1 MAACASCT
9 VIFCTV
15 WILTSILEV
24 CGLSGEAPITV
35 YPIIKGLYP
44 IGCCPDGSDNVGRFV
59 IYAHDVINP
68 VDSTRTCHVSTH
80 KSTYIVQ
87 GIMEYNP
94 TRPGS
99 KVWAYYYWNAIDK
112 RWLWRQKDL
121 GDTYNY
127 WFVGADKVND
137 VKNNAWIYRY
147 GAGEWEVRPSSS
159 VQWTEKCPLTGG
171 TFVEKTFT
179 DGISLNDRM
188 DTYRCDACAP
198 GKYKSSTAENVLCS
212 NCPLGSTSVAQSTRV
227 TDCKCMKGYFLQG
240 TACVPCAQG
249 TFKSTIGSES
259 CTSCR
264 SAETSVPQSIDA
276 WNCSCKDGYGFSY
289 SIPGQNCAA
298 CVAGSYNFF
307 DPTRLTSTNC
317 RTCPTHSTSVRQS
330 STCTCADGYL
340 MTHPQ
345 SASPQCQACP
355 TNSVCEVQSSGVL
368 DCKCNAGFS
377 GQNCETCNECIEGKF
392 KLANGMA
399 ACTDC
404 PPGTYSSL
412 LAATS
417 CSLCLVN
424 TYNALSGATS
434 CQLCPTGNYTPQ
446 EGATICQVC
455 PEAYSARTLTASYA
469 SGNIFQGC
477 IDFPGA

>member
-1 MAACASCT
+1 M
-9 VIFCTV
+9 
-15 WILTSILEV
+15 
-24 CGLSGEAPITV
+24 
-35 YPIIKGLYP
+35 
-44 IGCCPDGSDNVGRFV
+44 
-59 IYAHDVINP
+59 
-68 VDSTRTCHVSTH
+68 
-80 KSTYIVQ
+80 
-87 GIMEYNP
+87 
-94 TRPGS
+94 
-99 KVWAYYYWNAIDK
+99 
-112 RWLWRQKDL
+112 
-121 GDTYNY
+121 
-127 WFVGADKVND
+127 
-137 VKNNAWIYRY
+137 
-147 GAGEWEVRPSSS
+147 
-159 VQWTEKCPLTGG
+159 
-171 TFVEKTFT
+171 EKTFT
-179 DGISLNDRM
+179 DGISLKGRI
-188 DTYRCDACAP
+188 DTDRCDACAP

-227 TDCKCMKGYFLQG
+227 TDCNCMKGYFLQG

-249 TFKSTIGSES
+249 TFKSTIGGES

-307 DPTRLTSTNC
+307 DPTRHTSAYC
-317 RTCPTHSTSVRQS
+317 RTCPTHSTSVTQS

-469 SGNIFQGC
+469 SGNILQGC